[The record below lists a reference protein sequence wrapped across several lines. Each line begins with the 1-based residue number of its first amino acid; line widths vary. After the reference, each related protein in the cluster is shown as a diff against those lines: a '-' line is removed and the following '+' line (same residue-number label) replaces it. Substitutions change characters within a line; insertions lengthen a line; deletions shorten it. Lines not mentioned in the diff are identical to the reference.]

1 MEVEHIGLQP
11 GHFLAVFCEKSTTE
25 PEIGCCTKVNG
36 TEVGRVWY
44 KGTYTSQWKIRDHK
58 NQRKIIEWTDTIS
71 ISSVIYTPLNS
82 HQRSCPP
89 PPPPPHLKI
98 LAMLLNEN
106 YQKNFSFYAIKRKLY
121 RVLHQQPN

>member
-11 GHFLAVFCEKSTTE
+11 GHFLAVFCENSTTE

-89 PPPPPHLKI
+89 PPPP
-98 LAMLLNEN
+98 EN
-106 YQKNFSFYAIKRKLY
+106 PSYATDPVQWNYPSHRITPVYLTSNY
-121 RVLHQQPN
+121 MINI